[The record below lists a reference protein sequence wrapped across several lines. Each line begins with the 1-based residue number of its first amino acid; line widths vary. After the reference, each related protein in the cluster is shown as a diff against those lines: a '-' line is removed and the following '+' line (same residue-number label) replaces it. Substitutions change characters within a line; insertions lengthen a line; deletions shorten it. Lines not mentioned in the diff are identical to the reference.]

1 MFNIVVVV
9 VIHRHDVTY
18 WFGNPSH
25 GRIHLYKN
33 DAVTHFDALLPVP
46 PVLGNSLIIPESQ
59 NSQLVHQAAPDS
71 STGSNPVVLKDWCFV
86 PLGKHLHP
94 GKHLGF
100 RAIGTLVYHPRCVDD
115 SEYGFDWFSTEIQ
128 GIKSD
133 CVVVSA
139 NAALY
144 RLEGPAAPAR
154 HNAQACLAEIMES
167 FCQSTWP
174 PNAQSLFQQLSKFFL
189 SSHEAKQGPVS
200 STSSSSLE
208 AGWFTC
214 VCSYMVVYG
223 GVWKCVYVVYGG
235 VWLWFRHECLNP
247 RRSVPIG
254 EAGRPDETEE
264 VVSRRFPKRPRGT
277 VFLQKEAT
285 PETSSGVVRKGRPD
299 VPEKVVSMR
308 FTKRPRGTDVLQK
321 EATPETSSGVGGD
334 DLFLDKQI
342 SQDLNR
348 APKDELF
355 RLLRV
360 KGHTPFQRSI
370 RPGNILVEC
379 STCHG
384 SCRSSHYRRDAW
396 HVTVISEALESR
408 CIHAQPSSDS
418 HAKPVKRLPI
428 GRPPTNNPTGMV
440 VVYGGVWW

>member
-1 MFNIVVVV
+1 
-9 VIHRHDVTY
+9 
-18 WFGNPSH
+18 
-25 GRIHLYKN
+25 
-33 DAVTHFDALLPVP
+33 
-46 PVLGNSLIIPESQ
+46 
-59 NSQLVHQAAPDS
+59 
-71 STGSNPVVLKDWCFV
+71 VLKDWSFV
-86 PLGKHLHP
+86 ALDKEKPVKN
-94 GKHLGF
+94 LGF
-100 RAIGTLVYHPRCVDD
+100 RLIGALVAHP
-115 SEYGFDWFSTEIQ
+115 SLQKGSLGQDWFSTEIKS
-128 GIKSD
+128 IKSD
-133 CVVVSA
+133 CVVVSS
-139 NAALY
+139 NDSIY
-144 RLEGPAAPAR
+144 RLEGPAVPEQRKAGNR
-154 HNAQACLAEIMES
+154 LAAIMKP
-167 FCQSTWP
+167 FCGMTWP
-174 PNAQSLFQQLSKFFL
+174 ANATKLFQ
-189 SSHEAKQGPVS
+189 EVS
-200 STSSSSLE
+200 
-208 AGWFTC
+208 
-214 VCSYMVVYG
+214 
-223 GVWKCVYVVYGG
+223 
-235 VWLWFRHECLNP
+235 ECLNP

-264 VVSRRFPKRPRGT
+264 VVSRRFPKRQRGT

-299 VPEKVVSMR
+299 VPEKMVSMR

-418 HAKPVKRLPI
+418 DAKPVKRLPI
-428 GRPPTNNPTGMV
+428 GRPPTNNPPGMV
-440 VVYGGVWW
+440 VVFGGV

>member
-174 PNAQSLFQQLSKFFL
+174 PNAQSLFQQVSKFFL

-235 VWLWFRHECLNP
+235 VWLTHEQ
-247 RRSVPIG
+247 V
-254 EAGRPDETEE
+254 A
-264 VVSRRFPKRPRGT
+264 
-277 VFLQKEAT
+277 Q
-285 PETSSGVVRKGRPD
+285 
-299 VPEKVVSMR
+299 
-308 FTKRPRGTDVLQK
+308 VL
-321 EATPETSSGVGGD
+321 
-334 DLFLDKQI
+334 
-342 SQDLNR
+342 
-348 APKDELF
+348 
-355 RLLRV
+355 
-360 KGHTPFQRSI
+360 
-370 RPGNILVEC
+370 
-379 STCHG
+379 
-384 SCRSSHYRRDAW
+384 
-396 HVTVISEALESR
+396 
-408 CIHAQPSSDS
+408 
-418 HAKPVKRLPI
+418 
-428 GRPPTNNPTGMV
+428 
-440 VVYGGVWW
+440 

>member
-86 PLGKHLHP
+86 SLGKHLHP

-128 GIKSD
+128 GTHGD

-139 NAALY
+139 NTSLY

-154 HNAQACLAEIMES
+154 HKAQACLAEIMES

-174 PNAQSLFQQLSKFFL
+174 PNAESLFQQVSKFFL
-189 SSHEAKQGPVS
+189 SSHEARQ
-200 STSSSSLE
+200 
-208 AGWFTC
+208 A
-214 VCSYMVVYG
+214 
-223 GVWKCVYVVYGG
+223 
-235 VWLWFRHECLNP
+235 NP
-247 RRSVPIG
+247 IYIPLKI
-254 EAGRPDETEE
+254 
-264 VVSRRFPKRPRGT
+264 
-277 VFLQKEAT
+277 
-285 PETSSGVVRKGRPD
+285 
-299 VPEKVVSMR
+299 
-308 FTKRPRGTDVLQK
+308 
-321 EATPETSSGVGGD
+321 
-334 DLFLDKQI
+334 
-342 SQDLNR
+342 
-348 APKDELF
+348 
-355 RLLRV
+355 
-360 KGHTPFQRSI
+360 
-370 RPGNILVEC
+370 
-379 STCHG
+379 
-384 SCRSSHYRRDAW
+384 
-396 HVTVISEALESR
+396 
-408 CIHAQPSSDS
+408 
-418 HAKPVKRLPI
+418 
-428 GRPPTNNPTGMV
+428 
-440 VVYGGVWW
+440 